1 MKRGDGEYVPLARP
15 RVSCKTADLRGLE
28 SADDLADVL
37 RCQGLRTTKVPWAR
51 GGGKKVEIRLKRRPL
66 DVAAELRL

>member
-1 MKRGDGEYVPLARP
+1 MERGDGEYVPRARP

-28 SADDLADVL
+28 SAALADVL

-51 GGGKKVEIRLKRRPL
+51 GGGKKVEIRLTRRPL